1 MAPHR
6 MPADVP
12 GLGAPGEARPI
23 PPLDAAHE
31 EHVAAELLRMVLL
44 HTRAGTLLATA
55 FAVLLAIYWAGSTP
69 VDWVRG
75 WMFVKL
81 SVSALRIFAAHKH
94 ARAGLPATRGWRQ
107 LTYGLL
113 ALDGAVWGVAGLWLM
128 HQPVQVSSFVA
139 AALACVTCVAT
150 FGLQARLLATAA
162 YVGPIM
168 VPTALGLALR
178 ADQVGAVGSLGL
190 LMLLGLQLL
199 TARGAEQR
207 LTASILLRLEAQA
220 LAHEKAAALE
230 LAQRQIEVKTQFLAN
245 ISHEL
250 RTPLHGILGVARLLH
265 LEAGDPAV
273 QHRLEL
279 IESSGTH
286 LLRLINDLID
296 VSRIETGHFPIRH
309 EVFDI
314 VTQAGLVA
322 DVFALRATDKGLD
335 FSMTH
340 AFPRPS
346 WVVGDA
352 ARFRQVLHN
361 LLGNAIKFTE
371 KGRVEMNL
379 MRGSTPDMVEVEVI
393 DTGPGITLADQDRLF
408 DAPSARDPD
417 VDPASSRNHGGLGL
431 LIARELAEAMGGS
444 LCVHSKAGVGS
455 QFVFSAQLPST
466 AAPGEAMDGAALAT
480 PVIDLRRVLVAEDDD
495 VSALIVCAY
504 LKQQGLAHERVGNGH
519 DAVGRALRES
529 QRPDLV
535 LMDCQMPMMDG
546 QTATREIRAQEH
558 TLGLP
563 RVPIIAI
570 TATSTDEDRRACADA
585 GMDDLLAKPFNR
597 QELMQVLAQWGGAL
611 PSSGVTLPDE
621 PHREEAAWILSGT
634 GARPG
639 GRSRS

>member
-1 MAPHR
+1 MALHR
-6 MPADVP
+6 TSDDVP
-12 GLGAPGEARPI
+12 GLGAPGEAGSV
-23 PPLDAAHE
+23 PPLDAAHA

-55 FAVLLAIYWAGSTP
+55 FAVLLAVYWSGSTP
-69 VDWVRG
+69 IAWVHG
-75 WMFVKL
+75 WMAVKL
-81 SVSALRIFAAHKH
+81 TVSALRIASAHKH
-94 ARAGLPATRGWRQ
+94 ARAGLPATRGWRR

-113 ALDGAVWGVAGLWLM
+113 ALDGAVWGAAGLWLM

-162 YVGPIM
+162 YVGPII
-168 VPTALGLALR
+168 VPTALGLAMR
-178 ADQVGAVGSLGL
+178 ADEVGAVGSLGL

-199 TARGAEQR
+199 TARAGEQR
-207 LTASILLRLEAQA
+207 LTATILLRVEAQA
-220 LAHEKAAALE
+220 LAQEKAAALE

-265 LEAGDPAV
+265 LEASEPAV

-309 EVFDI
+309 EVFDL

-322 DVFALRATDKGLD
+322 DVFALRAADKGLD

-340 AFPRPS
+340 TFPRPS

-379 MRGSTPDMVEVEVI
+379 ARTGTADMVEVEVI
-393 DTGPGITLADQDRLF
+393 DTGPGIEPADQEHLF
-408 DAPSARDPD
+408 SAPLVPRAG
-417 VDPASSRNHGGLGL
+417 VDPAPMSNRAGLGL
-431 LIARELAEAMGGS
+431 TIARELAEAMGGS
-444 LCVHSKAGVGS
+444 LRVHSKAGVGS
-455 QFVFSAQLPST
+455 QFVFSALLPSA
-466 AAPGEAMDGAALAT
+466 AAPGAVHDGASMAA

-504 LKQQGLAHERVGNGH
+504 LKQQGLIHERVGNGH

-529 QRPDLV
+529 QRPDIV
-535 LMDCQMPMMDG
+535 LMDCQMPTMDG
-546 QTATREIRAQEH
+546 QAATREIRAQER
-558 TLGLP
+558 TLCLS

-570 TATSTDEDRRACADA
+570 TATSTDEDRRACAEA

-597 QELMQVLAQWGGAL
+597 QELMQVLAQWGGVLPPSAL
-611 PSSGVTLPDE
+611 TPPDE
-621 PHREEAAWILSGT
+621 PRAEAAWILSGT
-634 GARPG
+634 GARPD

>member
-6 MPADVP
+6 MSADVP
-12 GLGAPGEARPI
+12 GLGTPGEARPI
-23 PPLDAAHE
+23 PPLDAARA

-55 FAVLLAIYWAGSTP
+55 FAVLLAIYWSGSTP

-75 WMFVKL
+75 WMVAKL
-81 SVSALRIFAAHKH
+81 AVSALRIFSAHKH

-113 ALDGAVWGVAGLWLM
+113 ALDGAIWGLAGLWLM

-190 LMLLGLQLL
+190 LMMLGLQLL

-230 LAQRQIEVKTQFLAN
+230 LAQRQIEVKTKFLAN

-265 LEAGDPAV
+265 LEAAEPAV

-335 FSMTH
+335 FLMTH
-340 AFPRPS
+340 SFPRPS

-371 KGRVEMNL
+371 KGRVEINL
-379 MRGSTPDMVEVEVI
+379 GRGSAPDMIEVEVI
-393 DTGPGITLADQDRLF
+393 DTGPGIAPADQDRLF
-408 DAPSARDPD
+408 EAPSPD
-417 VDPASSRNHGGLGL
+417 SEADAASRNHGGLGL

-444 LCVHSKAGVGS
+444 LSVHSKTGVGS
-455 QFVFSAQLPST
+455 QFLFSALLPDA
-466 AAPGEAMDGAALAT
+466 AAPDEAADDAAPAT

-535 LMDCQMPMMDG
+535 LMDCQMPTMDG
-546 QTATREIRAQEH
+546 QTATREIRAQEQ
-558 TLGLP
+558 TLGLT

-611 PSSGVTLPDE
+611 PSSDVMLPDE
-621 PHREEAAWILSGT
+621 HPREEAAWILSGT

>member
-6 MPADVP
+6 MSADVP
-12 GLGAPGEARPI
+12 RLGTPGEARPT
-23 PPLDAAHE
+23 PPLDAAHA

-55 FAVLLAIYWAGSTP
+55 FAVLLAIYWSGSTP
-69 VDWVRG
+69 SAWVRG
-75 WMFVKL
+75 WMFAKL
-81 SVSALRIFAAHKH
+81 AVAALRIVSAHKH

-113 ALDGAVWGVAGLWLM
+113 ALDGAIWGLAGLWLM

-178 ADQVGAVGSLGL
+178 ADQVGVVGSLGL
-190 LMLLGLQLL
+190 LMMLGLQLL

-265 LEAGDPAV
+265 LEAGEPTV

-371 KGRVEMNL
+371 AGRVEINL
-379 MRGSTPDMVEVEVI
+379 GRGSTPDMVEVEVI
-393 DTGPGITLADQDRLF
+393 DTGPGMAPADQDRLF
-408 DAPSARDPD
+408 EAPSALDSGCG
-417 VDPASSRNHGGLGL
+417 PAGRNHGGLGL

-444 LCVHSKAGVGS
+444 LSVHSKAGVGS
-455 QFVFSAQLPST
+455 QFVFRARLPAT
-466 AAPGEAMDGAALAT
+466 AAPDETEHGAAPAT

-535 LMDCQMPMMDG
+535 LMDCQMPTMDG

-611 PSSGVTLPDE
+611 PSSGVTPPDE

-634 GARPG
+634 GGRPG

>member
-1 MAPHR
+1 MALHR
-6 MPADVP
+6 TSGEVP
-12 GLGAPGEARPI
+12 GLGAPGEAGPI
-23 PPLDAAHE
+23 PPLDAAHA

-55 FAVLLAIYWAGSTP
+55 FAVLLAVYWSGSTP
-69 VDWVRG
+69 LDWVRG
-75 WMFVKL
+75 WMSVKL
-81 SVSALRIFAAHKH
+81 TVSALRIFSAHKH
-94 ARAGLPATRGWRQ
+94 ARAGQPATRGWRH

-178 ADQVGAVGSLGL
+178 ADEVGAVGSLGL

-199 TARGAEQR
+199 TARAGERR
-207 LTASILLRLEAQA
+207 LTASILLRVEAQA
-220 LAHEKAAALE
+220 LAQEKAAALE

-265 LEAGDPAV
+265 LEACEPAV

-314 VTQAGLVA
+314 VTQAGLVG
-322 DVFALRATDKGLD
+322 DVFALRCADKGLD

-371 KGRVEMNL
+371 RGRVEMNL
-379 MRGSTPDMVEVEVI
+379 VRTGEPDMVKVEVI
-393 DTGPGITLADQDRLF
+393 DSGPGIAPGDQDHLF
-408 DAPSARDPD
+408 DAPNPPPPGTDGAPMG
-417 VDPASSRNHGGLGL
+417 SRAGLGL
-431 LIARELAEAMGGS
+431 TIARELAEAMGGS
-444 LCVHSKAGVGS
+444 LSVHSKTGVGS
-455 QFVFSAQLPST
+455 RFVFIARLPGT
-466 AAPGEAMDGAALAT
+466 TAPGEAQDGASPAI

-495 VSALIVCAY
+495 VSALILCDY
-504 LKQQGLAHERVGNGH
+504 LKQQGLVHERVGNGRE
-519 DAVGRALRES
+519 AVGRALRES
-529 QRPDLV
+529 QRPDIV
-535 LMDCQMPMMDG
+535 LMDCQMPTMDG
-546 QTATREIRAQEH
+546 QAATREIRAQER
-558 TLGLP
+558 TLLLP

-597 QELMQVLAQWGGAL
+597 QELMRVLAQWSGVL
-611 PSSGVTLPDE
+611 PSPGVTPPHE
-621 PHREEAAWILSGT
+621 PRSEAAWTLSGT
-634 GARPG
+634 DSHPD